1 MFDFPK
7 YRIKEIHDKWEILSY
22 SDLTTK
28 IEIKFTKEMFSRF
41 KKILLIY
48 IYILVEQ
55 KNSQIKYFENN
66 KILNNEIYPKNLND
80 NLIFD

>member
-1 MFDFPK
+1 
-7 YRIKEIHDKWEILSY
+7 
-22 SDLTTK
+22 
-28 IEIKFTKEMFSRF
+28 MFSRF